1 MDCHSL
7 YYIGSQFGSATL
19 VGTDFEFTVF
29 TTRNFTI
36 SGAGHF
42 CSSEL
47 FIVNGLE
54 RYAGTMLGVVQSKKE
69 TVKTAEAAAGDEE
82 AILDVNEAS
91 RL

>member
-1 MDCHSL
+1 MGQG
-7 YYIGSQFGSATL
+7 ISA
-19 VGTDFEFTVF
+19 VVSF
-29 TTRNFTI
+29 
-36 SGAGHF
+36 
-42 CSSEL
+42 